1 MIEKFLLVAFIYLFL
16 VLTLLVLVPFTT
28 NITDDGIDG
37 IKETFDMFKDK
48 DFYLNVVIPVIINL
62 GIIFI
67 FCNLIAF
74 VIILVADKINL

>member
-48 DFYLNVVIPVIINL
+48 DFYLNVVIPVIINFS
-62 GIIFI
+62 IIFL

>member
-1 MIEKFLLVAFIYLFL
+1 MIEKFLCITFIYFFITLA
-16 VLTLLVLVPFTT
+16 LLVLVPFTS

-48 DFYLNVVIPVIINL
+48 DFYLNVVIPVIINFS
-62 GIIFI
+62 IIFL

>member
-1 MIEKFLLVAFIYLFL
+1 MIENFLYIGFIYFFI
-16 VLTLLVLVPFTT
+16 TLALCILVPFSI

-37 IKETFDMFKDK
+37 IKETFDIFKDK
-48 DFYLNVVIPVIINL
+48 DFYLNVIIPVFINF

-74 VIILVADKINL
+74 VIILVVNKINL

>member
-1 MIEKFLLVAFIYLFL
+1 MIEKFLCISFIYLFL

>member
-37 IKETFDMFKDK
+37 IKETFYMFKDK
-48 DFYLNVVIPVIINL
+48 DFYLNVVIPVIINFS
-62 GIIFI
+62 IIFL